1 MKIIKTY
8 LHWYFIILCFLAGVF
23 LLNPLKEFASEKPPT
38 LNINNAINN
47 SIAADN
53 KLSAPQT
60 TTIIF
65 GGDVMLSR
73 TVGEKIREYNDFS
86 WPFKKIDYLLKDS
99 DLSIINLESP
109 FIKNDSYIVPSGSF
123 IFKADPKTV
132 AGLKLAGIDLASL
145 ANNHFGNEGQKGM
158 LDTFQILA
166 DDGIKYVG
174 AGKNIE
180 EAHQGEIMEVNGI
193 KFGFL
198 GYAYPQSIYVA
209 DEKSAGISNMNIA
222 LAKEDISRLRKQV
235 DFLTILMHAGNE
247 YTDLPN
253 DEQKNFAHLAIDSGA
268 DLVVGHHPHWIQPVE
283 IYHGK
288 LILYSLGNLVFDQMW
303 SRETQ
308 QGILA
313 KAFFTDG
320 SLEKMEFIP
329 IHILDYGQ
337 PEAASEEN
345 EIKQILEKIKLDRLI
360 INL

>member
-1 MKIIKTY
+1 MKFFRAS
-8 LHWYFIILCFLAGVF
+8 LNWYFIILCVLAGGF
-23 LLNPLKEFASEKPPT
+23 LLFQSKELAPKKTTTSNIIKVVEDSFATFDKSSE
-38 LNINNAINN
+38 
-47 SIAADN
+47 
-53 KLSAPQT
+53 PQI

-73 TVGEKIREYNDFS
+73 TVGEKIKKYNDFA

-109 FIKNDSYIVPSGSF
+109 FIKNDDYIVPSGSF
-123 IFKADPKTV
+123 FFKADPRTIM
-132 AGLKLAGIDLASL
+132 GLKSAGIDLINL
-145 ANNHFGNEGQKGM
+145 ANNHFGNQGQKGM

-166 DDGIKYVG
+166 DDDIKYVG
-174 AGKNIE
+174 AGKNIK
-180 EAHQGEIMEVNGI
+180 EAHQGKVMEVNGI

-198 GYAYPQSIYVA
+198 GYVYSESLYTATEQL
-209 DEKSAGISNMNIA
+209 AGISNMNID
-222 LAKEDISRLRKQV
+222 LAKEDIARLRKQV

-283 IYHGK
+283 IYQGK

-303 SRETQ
+303 SLETQ

-313 KAFFTDG
+313 KAFFMG
-320 SLEKMEFIP
+320 NSLKKMEFIP

-337 PEAASEEN
+337 PEVITKES
-345 EIKQILEKIKLDRLI
+345 EIKQILEKIKLNRLI